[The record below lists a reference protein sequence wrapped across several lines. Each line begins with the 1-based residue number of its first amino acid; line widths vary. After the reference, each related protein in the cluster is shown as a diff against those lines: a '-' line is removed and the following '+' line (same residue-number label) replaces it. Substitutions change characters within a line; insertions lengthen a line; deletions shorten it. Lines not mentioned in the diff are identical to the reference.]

1 MDVRGYPTG
10 PIDAKG
16 AFTSEIDL
24 PPIIKPGPLNTVAEA
39 DRPHLV
45 DQPGMRHKYLPLRH
59 DPATGAISS
68 GGRYLFRGYEDAT
81 KYRDYL
87 EAKVFPGEQTTFW
100 KRPFFVNTVR
110 FAWRDWRARSH
121 SDHHTCARLLA
132 RRSSRERGHRHILR
146 LTPTH
151 QVPSAGGS
159 RRLRRTSLVARLVMY
174 NFRTPIPPAVQE
186 PQRQTVNCCVKS
198 AKC

>member
-1 MDVRGYPTG
+1 MLAVTERRTVKVGCRAARTRLKLKETAMDVRGYPTG

-68 GGRYLFRGYEDAT
+68 GGRYLFRGYDDAT
-81 KYRDYL
+81 KFRDL
-87 EAKVFPGEQTTFW
+87 IETKVFP
-100 KRPFFVNTVR
+100 VNRQPSGSV
-110 FAWRDWRARSH
+110 
-121 SDHHTCARLLA
+121 
-132 RRSSRERGHRHILR
+132 RSSQTR
-146 LTPTH
+146 
-151 QVPSAGGS
+151 SGS
-159 RRLRRTSLVARLVMY
+159 PGA
-174 NFRTPIPPAVQE
+174 
-186 PQRQTVNCCVKS
+186 
-198 AKC
+198 